1 MTYQPPLAG
10 KTIIVTGAASGIG
23 AESAAEIK
31 RQGGKVLAVDLNE
44 PAANADE
51 FFRADLSSP
60 AEIDA
65 LAAQMPAGAN
75 GLCNIAG
82 LPPSRPPELVVK
94 VNLMGLKRLTCARVP
109 RLADN
114 AAIVNLASLAGVE
127 WPDNTD
133 VAKEGNALEDFGAV
147 EAFCKKHNIEGGR
160 SYFFTKEALIIW
172 TMQNR
177 WTWRDRGI
185 RMNSVSPGPVDTP
198 IFPEFLATLGERAEE
213 DMKIMDRVG
222 LPKDVAPVVAFLL
235 GDGSAWIRGTNIAT
249 DGGMFSHIQCARNGL
264 L

>member
-1 MTYQPPLAG
+1 MTYQPPLSG
-10 KTIIVTGAASGIG
+10 KKIIVTGAASGIG

-31 RQGGKVLAVDLNE
+31 LQGGTVIAVDLNE
-44 PAANADE
+44 PKANADE
-51 FFRADLSSP
+51 FFKADLSIP
-60 AEIDA
+60 EEIDA
-65 LAAQMPAGAN
+65 VAAKLPSGAN

-82 LPPSRPPELVVK
+82 LPPSRAPELVVK
-94 VNLMGLKRLTCARVP
+94 VNLMGLKRLTYALVP
-109 RLADN
+109 KLADG

-127 WPDNTD
+127 WPDNTA
-133 VAKEGNALEDFGAV
+133 VALEGNALEDFGAA
-147 EAFCKKHNIEGGR
+147 EAFCKKHKIEGGR

-198 IFPEFLATLGERAEE
+198 IFPDFVKTLGDRVEE

-222 LPKDVAPVVAFLL
+222 LPTDVAPIVAFLL
-235 GDGSAWIRGTNIAT
+235 SDGSGWIRGTNIPT

>member
-1 MTYQPPLAG
+1 MTHSPPLSG
-10 KTIIVTGAASGIG
+10 KTIIVTGASSGIG

-31 RQGGKVLAVDLNE
+31 RQGATVIAVDLNE
-44 PAANADE
+44 PKANADQ
-51 FFRADLSSP
+51 FFRADMSIP
-60 AEIDA
+60 AEIDE
-65 LAAQMPAGAN
+65 LAKKLPAGAN

-82 LPPSRPPELVVK
+82 LPPTRPPAQVVK
-94 VNLMGLKRLTCARVP
+94 VNLMGLKRFTYAIVP
-109 RLADN
+109 KLADG

-127 WPDNTD
+127 WPDNKE
-133 VAKEGNALEDFGAV
+133 VAKLGNALEDFDAA
-147 EAFCKKHNIEGGR
+147 EAFCEKHKIEGGR

-185 RMNSVSPGPVDTP
+185 RMNSISPGPVETP
-198 IFPEFLATLGERAEE
+198 IFPDFVETLGDRVEE

-222 LPKDVAPVVAFLL
+222 VPTDVAPVVAFLL
-235 GDGSAWIRGTNIAT
+235 SDGSAWIRGTNIPT
-249 DGGMFSHIQCARNGL
+249 DGGMFSHIQCARNDL

>member
-1 MTYQPPLAG
+1 MTYQPPLTG

-31 RQGGKVLAVDLNE
+31 RQGGKVIAVDLNE
-44 PAANADE
+44 PAANADQW
-51 FFRADLSSP
+51 FHADLSNP
-60 AEIDA
+60 EDIDA
-65 LAAQMPAGAN
+65 VAAKLPSGAN
-75 GLCNIAG
+75 GLLNSAG
-82 LPPSRPPELVVK
+82 LPPTRPPAQVVK
-94 VNLMGLKRLTCARVP
+94 VNLLGLKRLTNALVP
-109 RLADN
+109 KLADG
-114 AAIVNLASLAGVE
+114 ASIVNLASLAGVE
-127 WPDNTD
+127 WPDNTQ
-133 VAKEGNALEDFGAV
+133 VAQEGNALEDFDAV
-147 EAFCKKHNIEGGR
+147 EAFCEKHKIEGGR

-185 RMNSVSPGPVDTP
+185 RMNSVSPGPVNTP
-198 IFPEFLATLGERAEE
+198 IFPDFVQTLGDRVEE

-222 LPKDVAPVVAFLL
+222 LPTDIAPVVAFLL
-235 GDGSAWIRGTNIAT
+235 GDGSGWIRGTNIPT